1 MIEWWQALIL
11 AVVQG
16 LTEFL
21 PISSS
26 AHLILPTLLLGW
38 PDQGLAFDVAV
49 HLGTLLA
56 VLGYFRR
63 DLARLVSAGWTG
75 IKTRRM
81 NAALGEI
88 ACLALASVPA
98 LLAGLFL
105 GDGAAA
111 LRTLPVLATTSIV
124 FAVLLACADRRR
136 AAPRAAAR
144 VSWRVA
150 LFIGVAQAFALIPGT
165 SRSGVTITAAL
176 LAGLPRAAAARFSF
190 LLSIPI
196 IAGAAVLKT
205 GEWLA
210 AGDAAGDAV
219 SAALLALAIAAA
231 ALTAYA
237 CIAVFLAWVER
248 VGMLP
253 FVVYRLLLGTLLFAL
268 WLA

>member
-49 HLGTLLA
+49 HVGTLLA
-56 VLGYFRR
+56 VLVYFRR
-63 DLARLVSAGWTG
+63 DLARLISAGWAG
-75 IKTRRM
+75 IKTRQM

-98 LLAGLFL
+98 LLAGLLL
-105 GDGAAA
+105 GERADA
-111 LRTLPVLATTSIV
+111 LRTLPVLAATSIV
-124 FAVLLACADRRR
+124 FAVLLAFADRRR
-136 AAPRAAAR
+136 AAPCAAVR
-144 VSWRVA
+144 VSWRAA

-165 SRSGVTITAAL
+165 SRSGVTISAAL

-210 AGDAAGDAV
+210 AGDALSG
-219 SAALLALAIAAA
+219 ALLALAVAAA

-237 CIAVFLAWVER
+237 CIALFLAWVER

>member
-63 DLARLVSAGWTG
+63 DLAQLVSAGWTG
-75 IKTRRM
+75 IKTRQM
-81 NAALGEI
+81 NPALGEI

-98 LLAGLFL
+98 LLAGLLL
-105 GDGAAA
+105 GDRADA
-111 LRTLPVLATTSIV
+111 LRTLPVLAATSIV
-124 FAVLLACADRRR
+124 FAVLLACADHRR

-196 IAGAAVLKT
+196 IAGAAALKT

-210 AGDAAGDAV
+210 AGAAV

>member
-63 DLARLVSAGWTG
+63 DLVQLASAGWTG
-75 IKTRRM
+75 IKTRQM

-98 LLAGLFL
+98 LLAGLCL
-105 GDGAAA
+105 GDRAAA
-111 LRTLPVLATTSIV
+111 LRTLPVLAATSIV

-196 IAGAAVLKT
+196 IAGAAALKT

-210 AGDAAGDAV
+210 AGDVV

>member
-49 HLGTLLA
+49 HVGTLLA

-63 DLARLVSAGWTG
+63 DLAQLVSAGWTG

-210 AGDAAGDAV
+210 AGDAV
-219 SAALLALAIAAA
+219 SAALLALAIAVA

>member
-63 DLARLVSAGWTG
+63 DLAHWVSAGWSG

-105 GDGAAA
+105 GDRAAA
-111 LRTLPVLATTSIV
+111 LRTLPVLAATSIV

-136 AAPRAAAR
+136 AAPRGAAR

-196 IAGAAVLKT
+196 IAGAAALKAR
-205 GEWLA
+205 EWLT
-210 AGDAAGDAV
+210 AGDALSG
-219 SAALLALAIAAA
+219 ALLALAIAAA

>member
-11 AVVQG
+11 ALLQG

-49 HLGTLLA
+49 HVGTLLA

-63 DLARLVSAGWTG
+63 DLARLTRAGWMG

-98 LLAGLFL
+98 LVAGLLL
-105 GDGAAA
+105 GDRAEA
-111 LRTLPVLATTSIV
+111 LRTLPVLAATSIV
-124 FAVLLACADRRR
+124 FALLLAFADRRR

-144 VSWRVA
+144 VNWPTA
-150 LFIGVAQAFALIPGT
+150 LFIGLAQAFALIPGA
-165 SRSGVTITAAL
+165 SRSGVTISAAL
-176 LAGLPRAAAARFSF
+176 LAGLSRAQAARFSF

-196 IAGAAVLKT
+196 IAGAAVLKARD
-205 GEWLA
+205 WLS
-210 AGDAAGDAV
+210 AGDAV
-219 SAALLALAIAAA
+219 SGTLLALAIPAA

-237 CIAVFLAWVER
+237 CIALFLAWVER

-253 FVVYRLLLGTLLFAL
+253 FVVYRLVLGTVLLAL

>member
-11 AVVQG
+11 AWVQG

-26 AHLILPTLLLGW
+26 AHLVLPTLLLEW
-38 PDQGLAFDVAV
+38 PDQGVAFDVAV
-49 HLGTLLA
+49 HVGTLLA

-63 DLARLVSAGWTG
+63 DLRQLAATGWIG

-81 NAALGEI
+81 NTALREI

-98 LLAGLFL
+98 VLAGLLL
-105 GDGAAA
+105 GDRADA

-124 FAVLLACADRRR
+124 FALLLAWADRRP
-136 AAPRAAAR
+136 AAPQAGVR
-144 VSWRVA
+144 VSWRSA
-150 LFIGVAQAFALIPGT
+150 LFIGLAQTFALLPGT

-196 IAGAAVLKT
+196 IAGAGLFKT
-205 GEWLA
+205 RDWLSA
-210 AGDAAGDAV
+210 SDAV
-219 SAALLALAIAAA
+219 SGSLLALAVLVA

-237 CIAVFLAWVER
+237 CIALFLAWVER
-248 VGMLP
+248 VGMMP
-253 FVVYRLLLGTLLFAL
+253 FVVYRLALGTLLFAL

>member
-49 HLGTLLA
+49 HVGTLLA

-63 DLARLVSAGWTG
+63 DLAQLISAGWSG

-105 GDGAAA
+105 GDRADA
-111 LRTLPVLATTSIV
+111 LRTLPVLAATSMV

-210 AGDAAGDAV
+210 VGDAV